1 MEFEQYV
8 TTSVKNHLIFTK
20 SKIPR
25 KELDGTYGKKY
36 II

>member
-8 TTSVKNHLIFTK
+8 ATSVKKSFNMYK

-25 KELDGTYGKKY
+25 KELDGTYGKRY
-36 II
+36 IT